1 METDSFNEIED
12 EKMRVKIEKRKQKRR
27 ELAEK
32 NKALKQRKRR
42 DENEAE
48 EKQLWE
54 RLDSLNKEFK
64 AVKDIKKKRKMS
76 KTILK

>member
-27 ELAEK
+27 ESAEK

-64 AVKDIKKKRKMS
+64 AVKDIKK
-76 KTILK
+76 

>member
-27 ELAEK
+27 ELVEK

-64 AVKDIKKKRKMS
+64 AVKDIKK
-76 KTILK
+76 